1 MRFGIERNRGFF
13 GRVAGAV
20 AGAVTA
26 SVTVIGALALLA
38 APAAAGPTPDYGI
51 DFAIIGDPGNR
62 HVNFD
67 EGRRFYPPYAH
78 EGFTVGTVN
87 YKYRMSR
94 TEITVGQWLEFVN
107 AYRPYYQ
114 GVVFASEFTSDW
126 IVYDNSLGRYRAIAG
141 SENFAANMGW
151 RYAARFCNWLHNG
164 KVGEQW
170 AFEGGVYDAS
180 TFGQD
185 ANGNYT
191 DDRTR
196 SADAKFWIP
205 NLDEW
210 TKAMHWDPDKNDG
223 EGGYW
228 RYPTSSDTRPVAGPP
243 GEGDTN
249 AGTGLTYNVG
259 AYGHMSPWGLLD
271 GSGGVSEMLQNGGQN
286 WLYSR
291 GSSWSLSAFA
301 DEIDSVGTLFPRS
314 SGNGLRLAMVIPAP
328 GGALLLG
335 TLMTIVA
342 RQRRRQ
348 FGNR

>member
-13 GRVAGAV
+13 GRVADAV
-20 AGAVTA
+20 AGAVA
-26 SVTVIGALALLA
+26 AAVTVIGVLAMLA

-51 DFAIIGDPGNR
+51 DFAVIGDPGNR
-62 HVNFD
+62 HVNID
-67 EGRRFYPPYAH
+67 EGRRFYPPFAP
-78 EGFTVGTVN
+78 EGLRVGTVN
-87 YKYRMSR
+87 YKYRMAR
-94 TEITVGQWLEFVN
+94 TEVTVGQWLEFVN
-107 AYRPYYQ
+107 AYRPYYN

-164 KVGEQW
+164 KVTDQW
-170 AFEGGVYDAS
+170 AFESGVYDAS

-185 ANGNYT
+185 AKGDYT

-210 TKAMHWDPDKNDG
+210 TKAMHWDPNKDDG

-243 GEGDTN
+243 GTGDTN
-249 AGTGLTYNVG
+249 AGTGLSYDVG
-259 AYGHMSPWGLLD
+259 AYGHTSPWGLLD
-271 GSGGVSEMLQNGGQN
+271 GSGGVSEMLETGGQN
-286 WLYSR
+286 YIFSR

-301 DEIDSVGTLFPRS
+301 DAMDSFGTYNLRN
-314 SGNGLRLAMVIPAP
+314 SGAGLRITASIPSP
-328 GGALLLG
+328 GGAVLFG
-335 TLMTIVA
+335 TLILLVV
-342 RQRRRQ
+342 RQRHRQ
-348 FGNR
+348 